1 MARRHRSEV
10 LVGAFI
16 LAAVGLFVLLVF
28 LMGSLE
34 PLLGENAVVEADF
47 SEINSLQAGDPVY
60 VFGVKA
66 GKVLSTRLL
75 PRSDSE
81 RATVRVA
88 MRLPVEFRR
97 RLRRDSPVKIDK
109 TLTGSISV
117 WIREGEGPD
126 LGDGERLRGV
136 PSADLSAVA
145 DRASELLGK
154 AEGLVAT
161 ISRLAS
167 EIEAQGSL
175 SGSLADLRGL
185 LKELRDEVGPLRVR
199 VREILDET
207 RATIEENRLDV
218 RHTIANF
225 RETSAL
231 AKTFAEKLEATPE
244 LLDRSLAEI
253 EKAGAAVKDLL
264 GENRSHIDAILE
276 DLRKTSTNAAN
287 LTAEVKRRPWRLLYR
302 PSAAEIRA
310 MDLYDAAWAYNLGA
324 TELNRSVRDL
334 ADQMTRASRE
344 GLQLEAL
351 REAETQVRQSL
362 RRYREAEETFWERL
376 RAAE

>member
-10 LVGAFI
+10 LVGGFI
-16 LAAVGLFVLLVF
+16 LTATGLFFLLIF

-47 SEINSLQAGDPVY
+47 SEVNSLQAGDPVY

-75 PRSDSE
+75 TRSESE

-88 MRLPVEFRR
+88 MRLSLEYRR
-97 RLRRDSPVKIDK
+97 RLRRDAPVKIDK
-109 TLTGSISV
+109 TLTGNLSV
-117 WIREGEGPD
+117 WIGEGEGPP
-126 LGDGERLRGV
+126 LEAGERLRGV
-136 PSADLSAVA
+136 PSADLSIVT
-145 DRASELLGK
+145 DRASDLLGK
-154 AEGLVAT
+154 AEKLVAT
-161 ISRLAS
+161 ISRVAS

-175 SGSLADLRGL
+175 SGSLADLRAL
-185 LKELRDEVGPLRVR
+185 LKELRDEVGPMRVR

-231 AKTFAEKLEATPE
+231 AKTFAERLEATPE
-244 LLDRSLAEI
+244 ILDRSLSEI
-253 EKAGAAVKDLL
+253 EKAGAAVKDVL
-264 GENRSHIDAILE
+264 GENRSHIDTILQ
-276 DLRKTSTNAAN
+276 DLRNATTNAAN

-334 ADQMTRASRE
+334 ADQLTRGSRE
-344 GLQLEAL
+344 GLRLEAL